1 MTALNRT
8 HWIGFLLVLAFAL
21 TSPAHG
27 QVFRCKDATGKL
39 SFSDRPCDSGQSGA
53 LVQRQ
58 RSQEAIQ
65 QERMQA
71 AEAQFQ
77 KEVRRS
83 MEAPQID
90 QAPMR
95 PTAPVSPTVNQWA
108 CRKAKDNYQTT
119 AGGTFRNALE
129 KAKTLQE
136 EEQRVNKACGTNQ
149 NEYANPQAIADQ
161 DRQQKAAR
169 RAVIERSMPEDVP
182 IYKEINR
189 CSGQYCYDNAGQSYH
204 SIGNGQIRSNDG
216 TTCTM
221 SAGKYRCQ

>member
-1 MTALNRT
+1 MTAFNRT
-8 HWIGFLLVLAFAL
+8 HWIGISLVLAFAL

-39 SFSDRPCDSGQSGA
+39 NFSDRPCDSDQSGA
-53 LVQRQ
+53 LIQRQ

-65 QERMQA
+65 QERMEA

-83 MEAPQID
+83 MESPQTN
-90 QAPMR
+90 QTPMR
-95 PTAPVSPTVNQWA
+95 ATAPVPPTVNQWA

-149 NEYANPQAIADQ
+149 NEHANPQAVADR
-161 DRQQKAAR
+161 DRQEKEAR
-169 RAVIERSMPEDVP
+169 RAAREQQKPKPTIITHCDP
-182 IYKEINR
+182 
-189 CSGQYCYDNAGQSYH
+189 GFCYDDTGGVYH
-204 SIGNGQIRSNDG
+204 KSGPDLMTGPNGKTCHRTG
-216 TTCTM
+216 TFWNCM
-221 SAGKYRCQ
+221 

>member
-1 MTALNRT
+1 MLRLLALS
-8 HWIGFLLVLAFAL
+8 LVLVG
-21 TSPAHG
+21 TSATA
-27 QVFRCKDATGKL
+27 QVYRCKL
-39 SFSDRPCDSGQSGA
+39 PSGQMSYSNQPCADQNAGG
-53 LVQRQ
+53 LVSER
-58 RSQEAIQ
+58 RSQEDLM
-65 QERMQA
+65 QERERA
-71 AEAQFQ
+71 DEAQFR
-77 KEVRRS
+77 KEMRRA
-83 MEAPQID
+83 MQEPQAAPTQ
-90 QAPMR
+90 QRRVGSSEPA
-95 PTAPVSPTVNQWA
+95 VNQWA

-169 RAVIERSMPEDVP
+169 RAAIERSMPEDVP
-182 IYKEINR
+182 IHKEINR
-189 CSGQYCYDNAGQSYH
+189 CSGQFCYDNAGQSYH

>member
-1 MTALNRT
+1 MLRLLALS
-8 HWIGFLLVLAFAL
+8 LVLVG
-21 TSPAHG
+21 TSATA
-27 QVFRCKDATGKL
+27 QVYRCKL
-39 SFSDRPCDSGQSGA
+39 PSGQMSYSNQPCADQNAGG
-53 LVQRQ
+53 LVSER
-58 RSQEAIQ
+58 RSQEDLM
-65 QERMQA
+65 QERERA
-71 AEAQFQ
+71 DEAQFR
-77 KEVRRS
+77 KEMRRA
-83 MEAPQID
+83 MQEPQAAPTQ
-90 QAPMR
+90 QRRVGSSEPA
-95 PTAPVSPTVNQWA
+95 VNQWA

-169 RAVIERSMPEDVP
+169 RAAIERSMPEDVP
-182 IYKEINR
+182 IHKEINR

>member
-1 MTALNRT
+1 MTAFNRT
-8 HWIGFLLVLAFAL
+8 HWMGLSLALAFVLA
-21 TSPAHG
+21 SPVYG
-27 QVFRCKDATGKL
+27 QVHRCTDATGKL

-53 LVQRQ
+53 LIQRK
-58 RSQEAIQ
+58 RSQDAIQ

-71 AEAQFQ
+71 VEAQFQ
-77 KEVRRS
+77 KEMRRT

-90 QAPMR
+90 QAPMQA
-95 PTAPVSPTVNQWA
+95 TAPASPTVNQWA

-119 AGGTFRNALE
+119 AGGNFRNVLE

-136 EEQRVNKACGTNQ
+136 VEQRVNKACGTNQ
-149 NEYANPQAIADQ
+149 NEYANPQAIADH
-161 DRQQKAAR
+161 DRQQKEAR
-169 RAVIERSMPEDVP
+169 RAAIERSMPEAAP
-182 IYKEINR
+182 MHKEINR

>member
-1 MTALNRT
+1 MLRLLALS
-8 HWIGFLLVLAFAL
+8 LVLVG
-21 TSPAHG
+21 TSATA
-27 QVFRCKDATGKL
+27 QVYRCKL
-39 SFSDRPCDSGQSGA
+39 PSGQMSYSNQPCADQNAGG
-53 LVQRQ
+53 LVSER
-58 RSQEAIQ
+58 RSQEDLM
-65 QERMQA
+65 QERERA
-71 AEAQFQ
+71 DEAQFR
-77 KEVRRS
+77 KEMRRA
-83 MEAPQID
+83 MQEPQAAPTQ
-90 QAPMR
+90 QRRVGSSEPA
-95 PTAPVSPTVNQWA
+95 VNQWA

-149 NEYANPQAIADQ
+149 NEYANPQAIADR
-161 DRQQKAAR
+161 DRQEKAAR
-169 RAVIERSMPEDVP
+169 RAAIERSMPEDVP
-182 IYKEINR
+182 IHKEINR

>member
-1 MTALNRT
+1 MLRLLALSLALVGTSATA
-8 HWIGFLLVLAFAL
+8 
-21 TSPAHG
+21 
-27 QVFRCKDATGKL
+27 QVYRCKL
-39 SFSDRPCDSGQSGA
+39 PSGQMSYSNQPCADQNAGG
-53 LVQRQ
+53 LVSER
-58 RSQEAIQ
+58 RSQEDLM
-65 QERMQA
+65 QERERA
-71 AEAQFQ
+71 DEAQFR
-77 KEVRRS
+77 KEMRRA
-83 MEAPQID
+83 MQEPQAAPTQ
-90 QAPMR
+90 QRRVGSSEPA
-95 PTAPVSPTVNQWA
+95 VNQWA

-129 KAKTLQE
+129 RAKTLQE

-169 RAVIERSMPEDVP
+169 RAAIERSMPEDVP
-182 IYKEINR
+182 IHTEIKH
-189 CSGQYCYDNAGQSYH
+189 CSGQYCYDYAGQSYH

>member
-1 MTALNRT
+1 MTGFNRT
-8 HWIGFLLVLAFAL
+8 HWIGISLVLAFAL

-53 LVQRQ
+53 LIQRQ

-65 QERMQA
+65 QERMEA

-83 MEAPQID
+83 MESPQTN
-90 QAPMR
+90 QTPMR
-95 PTAPVSPTVNQWA
+95 ATAPVPPTVNQWA

-129 KAKTLQE
+129 RAKTLQE

-149 NEYANPQAIADQ
+149 NEYANPQAVADR
-161 DRQQKAAR
+161 DRQEKEAR
-169 RAVIERSMPEDVP
+169 RAAREQQKPKPTIITHCDP
-182 IYKEINR
+182 
-189 CSGQYCYDNAGQSYH
+189 GFCYDDTGGVYH
-204 SIGNGQIRSNDG
+204 KSGPDLMTGPNGKTCHRTG
-216 TTCTM
+216 TFWNCM
-221 SAGKYRCQ
+221 

>member
-1 MTALNRT
+1 MLRLLALS
-8 HWIGFLLVLAFAL
+8 LVLVG
-21 TSPAHG
+21 TSATA
-27 QVFRCKDATGKL
+27 QVYRCKL
-39 SFSDRPCDSGQSGA
+39 PSGQMSYSNQPCADQNAGG
-53 LVQRQ
+53 LVSER
-58 RSQEAIQ
+58 RSQEDLM
-65 QERMQA
+65 QERERA
-71 AEAQFQ
+71 DEAQFR
-77 KEVRRS
+77 KEMRRA
-83 MEAPQID
+83 MQEPQAAPTQ
-90 QAPMR
+90 QRRVGSSEPA
-95 PTAPVSPTVNQWA
+95 VNQWA

-169 RAVIERSMPEDVP
+169 RAAIERSMPEDVP
-182 IYKEINR
+182 IHKEIKH

>member
-1 MTALNRT
+1 MTAFNRT
-8 HWIGFLLVLAFAL
+8 HWIGISLVLAFAL

-39 SFSDRPCDSGQSGA
+39 NFSDRPCDSDQSGA
-53 LVQRQ
+53 LIQRQ

-65 QERMQA
+65 QERMEA

-83 MEAPQID
+83 MESPQTN
-90 QAPMR
+90 QTPMR
-95 PTAPVSPTVNQWA
+95 ATAPVPPTVNQWA

-149 NEYANPQAIADQ
+149 NEYANPQAVADR
-161 DRQQKAAR
+161 DRQEKEAR
-169 RAVIERSMPEDVP
+169 RAAREQQKPKPTIITHCDP
-182 IYKEINR
+182 
-189 CSGQYCYDNAGQSYH
+189 GFCYDDTGGVYH
-204 SIGNGQIRSNDG
+204 KSGPDLMTGPNGKTCHRTG
-216 TTCTM
+216 TFWNCM
-221 SAGKYRCQ
+221 

>member
-1 MTALNRT
+1 MTVFNRT
-8 HWIGFLLVLAFAL
+8 HWIGISLVLAFAL

-129 KAKTLQE
+129 RAKTLQE

-149 NEYANPQAIADQ
+149 NEYANPQAVADR
-161 DRQQKAAR
+161 DRQEKEAR
-169 RAVIERSMPEDVP
+169 RAAREQQKPKPTIITHCDP
-182 IYKEINR
+182 
-189 CSGQYCYDNAGQSYH
+189 GFCYDDTGGVYH
-204 SIGNGQIRSNDG
+204 KSGPDLMTGPNGKTCHRTG
-216 TTCTM
+216 TFWNCM
-221 SAGKYRCQ
+221 

>member
-129 KAKTLQE
+129 RAKTLQE

-149 NEYANPQAIADQ
+149 NEYANPQAVADR
-161 DRQQKAAR
+161 DRQEKEAR
-169 RAVIERSMPEDVP
+169 RAAREQQKPKPTIITHCDP
-182 IYKEINR
+182 
-189 CSGQYCYDNAGQSYH
+189 GFCYDDTGGVYH
-204 SIGNGQIRSNDG
+204 KSGPDLMTGPNGKTCHRTG
-216 TTCTM
+216 TFWNCM
-221 SAGKYRCQ
+221 

>member
-8 HWIGFLLVLAFAL
+8 RWMGLSLALAFAL
-21 TSPAHG
+21 ASPANG
-27 QVFRCKDATGKL
+27 QVHRCMDATGKL
-39 SFSDRPCDSGQSGA
+39 NFSDRPCDSGQSGT
-53 LVQRQ
+53 LIQRQ

-65 QERMQA
+65 QERMEA

-83 MEAPQID
+83 MEASQID
-90 QAPMR
+90 QPPMQAAV
-95 PTAPVSPTVNQWA
+95 PASSTVNQWA

-169 RAVIERSMPEDVP
+169 RAAIERSMPEDVP
-182 IYKEINR
+182 IHKEIKH
-189 CSGQYCYDNAGQSYH
+189 CSGQYCYDYAGQSYH

>member
-1 MTALNRT
+1 MLRLLALSLALVGTSATA
-8 HWIGFLLVLAFAL
+8 
-21 TSPAHG
+21 
-27 QVFRCKDATGKL
+27 QVYRCKL
-39 SFSDRPCDSGQSGA
+39 PSGQMSYSNQPCADQNAGG
-53 LVQRQ
+53 LVSER
-58 RSQEAIQ
+58 RSQEDLM
-65 QERMQA
+65 QERELA
-71 AEAQFQ
+71 DEAQFR
-77 KEVRRS
+77 KEMRRA
-83 MEAPQID
+83 MQEPQAAPTQ
-90 QAPMR
+90 QRRVGSSEPA
-95 PTAPVSPTVNQWA
+95 VNQWA

-149 NEYANPQAIADQ
+149 NEYANPQAVADR

-169 RAVIERSMPEDVP
+169 RAAIERSMPEDVP
-182 IYKEINR
+182 IHKEINR

>member
-1 MTALNRT
+1 MLRLLALS
-8 HWIGFLLVLAFAL
+8 LVLVG
-21 TSPAHG
+21 TSATA
-27 QVFRCKDATGKL
+27 QVYRCKL
-39 SFSDRPCDSGQSGA
+39 PSGQMSYSNQPCADQNAGGM
-53 LVQRQ
+53 VSER
-58 RSQEAIQ
+58 RSQEDLM
-65 QERMQA
+65 QERELA
-71 AEAQFQ
+71 DEAQFR
-77 KEVRRS
+77 KEMRRA
-83 MEAPQID
+83 MQEPQAAPTQ
-90 QAPMR
+90 QRRVGSSEPA
-95 PTAPVSPTVNQWA
+95 VNQWA

-129 KAKTLQE
+129 RAKTLQE

-169 RAVIERSMPEDVP
+169 RAAIERSMPEDVP
-182 IYKEINR
+182 IHKEIKH
-189 CSGQYCYDNAGQSYH
+189 CSGQYCYDYAGQSYH

>member
-95 PTAPVSPTVNQWA
+95 PTAPVSPAVNQWA

-161 DRQQKAAR
+161 DRQPMQ
-169 RAVIERSMPEDVP
+169 RASSI
-182 IYKEINR
+182 
-189 CSGQYCYDNAGQSYH
+189 SG
-204 SIGNGQIRSNDG
+204 
-216 TTCTM
+216 M
-221 SAGKYRCQ
+221 

>member
-1 MTALNRT
+1 MTVFNRT
-8 HWIGFLLVLAFAL
+8 HWIGISLVLAFAL

-39 SFSDRPCDSGQSGA
+39 TFSDRPCDSDQSGA
-53 LVQRQ
+53 LIQNK
-58 RSQEAIQ
+58 RSQDAIQ

-119 AGGTFRNALE
+119 AGGTFRSVLE
-129 KAKTLQE
+129 KAKALQE

-149 NEYANPQAIADQ
+149 NEYANPQAIADR
-161 DRQQKAAR
+161 DRREKEAR
-169 RAVIERSMPEDVP
+169 RTAQEQQRPKPTVITHCDP
-182 IYKEINR
+182 
-189 CSGQYCYDNAGQSYH
+189 GFCYDDTGGVYH
-204 SIGNGQIRSNDG
+204 KSGPDFMTGPSGKTCHRTG
-216 TTCTM
+216 TFWNCM
-221 SAGKYRCQ
+221 

>member
-1 MTALNRT
+1 MSYSN
-8 HWIGFLLVLAFAL
+8 
-21 TSPAHG
+21 
-27 QVFRCKDATGKL
+27 Q
-39 SFSDRPCDSGQSGA
+39 PCADQNAGGMVSE
-53 LVQRQ
+53 R
-58 RSQEAIQ
+58 RSQEDLM
-65 QERMQA
+65 QERELA
-71 AEAQFQ
+71 DEAQFR
-77 KEVRRS
+77 KEMRRA
-83 MEAPQID
+83 MQEPQAAPTQ
-90 QAPMR
+90 QRRVGSSEPA
-95 PTAPVSPTVNQWA
+95 VNQWA

-129 KAKTLQE
+129 RAKTLQE

-149 NEYANPQAIADQ
+149 NEFANPQAIADQ

-169 RAVIERSMPEDVP
+169 RAAIERSMPEDVP
-182 IYKEINR
+182 IHREINR

>member
-1 MTALNRT
+1 MTAFNRT
-8 HWIGFLLVLAFAL
+8 HWIGISLVLAFAL

-149 NEYANPQAIADQ
+149 NEYANPQAVADR
-161 DRQQKAAR
+161 DRQEKEAR
-169 RAVIERSMPEDVP
+169 RAAREQQKPKPTIITHCDP
-182 IYKEINR
+182 
-189 CSGQYCYDNAGQSYH
+189 GFCYDDTGGVYH
-204 SIGNGQIRSNDG
+204 KSGPDLMTGPNGKTCHRTG
-216 TTCTM
+216 TFWNCM
-221 SAGKYRCQ
+221 